1 MLDYLKFIHLFD
13 RGNPPMTKPDD
24 SSLDPSQRRAVE
36 ERARKLLDRASGWNR
51 FPTPTPDILE
61 AAKLK
66 VATYSAFDPRQI
78 LAYLQKKGADAAV
91 HVKSAISKVLGICDS
106 EDHVIHI
113 DHTVGLSKQNFLKLH
128 ETGHHE
134 LPAHRSL
141 FRLFQD
147 CEKTLDPEVSEL
159 FEREAN
165 NFARFTLFQGDT
177 YAKMA
182 ADCAFEIKTPIKLAT
197 KFGAS
202 VYASSREFARTNAR
216 ACAVYILEP
225 AEFVD
230 GLGFRAAVR
239 RIEVSPTFRHQFGRP
254 RDTVITPD
262 HPLGRVV
269 PIGRK
274 MSRPTALSHADRNGT
289 PYECVAEAFD
299 TTHNIIILLYP
310 VRALTRTT
318 IIVPGNFLTPS
329 GNSFLPTAR
338 G

>member
-1 MLDYLKFIHLFD
+1 MA
-13 RGNPPMTKPDD
+13 RSDD

-36 ERARKLLDRASGWNR
+36 ERARKLLDRASAWNR

-61 AAKLK
+61 AAKLT
-66 VATYSAFDPRQI
+66 VATYRAFDPRQI
-78 LAYLQKKGADAAV
+78 LAYIQKKGATAAG
-91 HVKSAISKVLGICDS
+91 HLKSAISKVLGICDS
-106 EDHVIHI
+106 EDQVIHI
-113 DHTVGLSKQNFLKLH
+113 DQTVGVSKQNFLKLH

-141 FRLFQD
+141 FRIFQD

-165 NFARFTLFQGDT
+165 NFARFALFQGDA

-182 ADCAFEIKTPIKLAT
+182 ADCAFEIKTPIKLAA

-202 VYASSREFARTNAR
+202 IYASSREFARTNAR

-225 AEFVD
+225 VEFVD
-230 GLGFRAAVR
+230 GLGFRVAVR
-239 RIEVSPTFRHQFGRP
+239 RIEVSPAFELRFGRP

-262 HPLGRVV
+262 HLLGRVV

-274 MSRPTALSHADRNGT
+274 MSRPTAFSHADRNGA
-289 PYECVAEAFD
+289 PHECVAEAFD
-299 TTHNIIILLYP
+299 TTHNIVILLYP
-310 VRALTRTT
+310 VQALTRST
-318 IIVPGNFLTPS
+318 IIMPANLRTPT
-329 GNSFLPTAR
+329 GGALRPTT
-338 G
+338 

>member
-1 MLDYLKFIHLFD
+1 MAKS
-13 RGNPPMTKPDD
+13 DD

-36 ERARKLLDRASGWNR
+36 ERARKLLDRASAWDR
-51 FPTPTPDILE
+51 FPTPTDDILE

-66 VATYSAFDPRQI
+66 VSTYSAFDPLQI
-78 LAYLQKKGADAAV
+78 LAYIQKKGAAAAA
-91 HVKSAISKVLGICDS
+91 HLKSAISKVLGICDS
-106 EDHVIHI
+106 EEQIIHI
-113 DHTVGLSKQNFLKLH
+113 DQTVGRPKQNFLKLH

-134 LPAHRSL
+134 LPTHRST
-141 FRLFQD
+141 FRIFQD
-147 CEKTLDPEVSEL
+147 CEKTLDPEISEL

-165 NFARFTLFQGDT
+165 NFARFALFQGDA
-177 YAKMA
+177 YAKLA

-202 VYASSREFARTNAR
+202 IYASSREFARTNAK

-225 AEFVD
+225 VQFTE

-239 RIEVSPTFRHQFGRP
+239 RVEVSPSFAQRFGRP

-274 MSRPTALSHADRNGT
+274 MSRPTAFSQADLNGV
-289 PYECVAEAFD
+289 PHECVAEAFD
-299 TTHNIIILLYP
+299 TTRNIVILLYP
-310 VRALTRTT
+310 KQALTRTT
-318 IIVPGNFLTPS
+318 IIMPATLRA
-329 GNSFLPTAR
+329 AR
-338 G
+338 GGALLSTTRG

>member
-1 MLDYLKFIHLFD
+1 MAKS
-13 RGNPPMTKPDD
+13 DD

-36 ERARKLLDRASGWNR
+36 ERARKLLDRASAWNR
-51 FPTPTPDILE
+51 FPTPTADILV

-66 VATYSAFDPRQI
+66 IATHSAFDPLQI
-78 LAYLQKKGADAAV
+78 LSYIQKKGATAAA
-91 HVKSAISKVLGICDS
+91 HIKSAISKVFGICDS
-106 EDHVIHI
+106 EDQVIHI
-113 DHTVGLSKQNFLKLH
+113 DQTVGPSKQNFLKLH

-141 FRLFQD
+141 FRIFQD
-147 CEKTLDPEVSEL
+147 CEKTLDPEISEL

-177 YAKMA
+177 FAKMA
-182 ADCAFEIKTPIKLAT
+182 ADCAFDIKTPIKLAP

-202 VYASSREFARTNAR
+202 IYASSREFVRTHAR

-225 AEFVD
+225 AELVD
-230 GLGFRAAVR
+230 GLGFRATVR
-239 RIEVSPTFRHQFGRP
+239 RIEVSPTFAQRFGWP
-254 RDTVITPD
+254 RDTVITPN

-274 MSRPTALSHADRNGT
+274 MSRPTSIPHADRNGT
-289 PYECVAEAFD
+289 PHECVAEAFD
-299 TTHNIIILLYP
+299 TTHNIVILLYP
-310 VRALTRTT
+310 VQALTRTT
-318 IIVPGNFLTPS
+318 IIMPTTLRRAPGGAFFPAS
-329 GNSFLPTAR
+329 R

>member
-1 MLDYLKFIHLFD
+1 MAKS
-13 RGNPPMTKPDD
+13 DD

-36 ERARKLLDRASGWNR
+36 ERARKLLDRAEAWDR
-51 FPTPTPDILE
+51 FPTPTPDIVE

-78 LAYLQKKGADAAV
+78 LAYIQKTGAVAAV
-91 HVKSAISKVLGICDS
+91 NIKSAISKVLGICDS
-106 EDHVIHI
+106 EDQIIHI
-113 DHTVGLSKQNFLKLH
+113 DKTVGLSKQNFLTLH

-141 FRLFQD
+141 FRIFQD
-147 CEKTLDPEVSEL
+147 CPKTLDPEVSEL

-165 NFARFTLFQGDT
+165 NFARFALFQGDT
-177 YAKMA
+177 YAKLA
-182 ADCAFEIKTPIKLAT
+182 ADCAFEIKTPLKLAT

-202 VYASSREFARTNAR
+202 IYASSREFARTNAR

-225 AEFVD
+225 VELVE

-239 RIEVSPTFRHQFGRP
+239 RIEVSPSFALQFGRP
-254 RDTVITPD
+254 ADTAISPN
-262 HPLGRVV
+262 HALGAVV
-269 PIGRK
+269 PINRR
-274 MSRPTALSHADRNGT
+274 MTRPMGLSQTDRDGT

-299 TTHNIIILLYP
+299 TKHNIIILLYP
-310 VRALTRTT
+310 VQALTKTT
-318 IIVPGNFLTPS
+318 IIMPPRILAPIGKGPLRA
-329 GNSFLPTAR
+329 AR